1 MALDLWQETRKL
13 LQALKGIDYAVIGA
27 VALAV
32 HGVPRATTDID
43 LLVRPED
50 VQDVLAKARAV
61 GFSVEAFPMRFSDG
75 VEVRRTTK
83 IDDDGDTLTLD
94 LLLVDENLE
103 PIWET
108 RLRVEADVGD
118 VWVISREALIKMKTW
133 AGRERDIGDI
143 RSLEELDR

>member
-1 MALDLWQETRKL
+1 MALDLWQETRNL
-13 LQALKGIDYAVIGA
+13 LQALADTDYAVVGA

-50 VQDVLAKARAV
+50 VPDVLAKARAV
-61 GFSVEAFPMRFSDG
+61 GFTVEAFPMRFADG

-133 AGRERDIGDI
+133 AGRERDIADI
-143 RSLEELDR
+143 RSLDELDR

>member
-13 LQALKGIDYAVIGA
+13 LQALAGIDYAVVGA

-50 VQDVLAKARAV
+50 VPDILAKARAV
-61 GFSVEAFPMRFSDG
+61 GFTVEAFPMRFADG
-75 VEVRRTTK
+75 VEIRRTTK

-143 RSLEELDR
+143 RSLQELDR